1 MNNIIVFFKTGGI
14 VMLPLSIIAIAL
26 LTIMID
32 KLFFYH
38 KHLKINKNLENII
51 YQPQFCYQTW
61 QNCIKNLSAQNFYF
75 ILWQLIDLNNDKH
88 NKKILENQ
96 AISLIKKIEK
106 QMFSRIWIVETIVS
120 VAPLLGL
127 LGTIIGMSASFKI
140 LGSNNQINQSGITS
154 GVAESLIA
162 TAFGLVVAIIA
173 LFFFNLWQRLANH
186 TIDNLEIIT
195 TKLIDNTKING

>member
-1 MNNIIVFFKTGGI
+1 
-14 VMLPLSIIAIAL
+14 
-26 LTIMID
+26 
-32 KLFFYH
+32 
-38 KHLKINKNLENII
+38 
-51 YQPQFCYQTW
+51 
-61 QNCIKNLSAQNFYF
+61 
-75 ILWQLIDLNNDKH
+75 
-88 NKKILENQ
+88 
-96 AISLIKKIEK
+96 
-106 QMFSRIWIVETIVS
+106 MFSRIWIVETIVS